1 MSTLASVDP
10 SEIPKTIIFTQTK
23 DMASKVYDVLKKSA
37 FKSHY
42 VSMYHASL
50 TQRTKSFVQRQFGT
64 NESCLRCLVATIAFG
79 MVGLTCYKSHG

>member
-42 VSMYHASL
+42 GSMYHASL
-50 TQRTKSFVQRQFGT
+50 TQRTKSFVQHQFGT
-64 NESCLRCLVATIAFG
+64 NELCL
-79 MVGLTCYKSHG
+79 

>member
-10 SEIPKTIIFTQTK
+10 SQIPKTIIFTQTK
-23 DMASKVYDVLKKSA
+23 DMARKVYVLKKSA

-64 NESCLRCLVATIAFG
+64 NESCLQRLVATIAFG